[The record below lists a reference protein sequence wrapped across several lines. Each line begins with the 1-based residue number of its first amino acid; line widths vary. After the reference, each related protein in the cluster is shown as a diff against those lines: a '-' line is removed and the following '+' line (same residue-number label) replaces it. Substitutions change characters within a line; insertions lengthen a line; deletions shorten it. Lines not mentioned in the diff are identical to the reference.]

1 MSIKAPDRQE
11 RRTPKVVPAAHL
23 RLLMEIV
30 QERGVHPEQV
40 LAGTGLSS
48 EGLAQA
54 DGRIPT
60 LQAARVCWQACQ
72 LTRDP
77 GLGLA
82 FGLRCQPTVHG
93 YLGYGVM
100 ACATLQ
106 EAVDLTMRFTGL
118 IQPSVAIRCVRSAP
132 GIGSSSTASA
142 SLVFEQTDDL
152 GFMRRFLFEAW
163 AVGIARAGGFLT
175 GRHLMDC
182 TICFDW
188 PEPDYFA
195 RYRDLLP
202 PVRFGMPRI
211 QICFDEALLATRI
224 AMAEPGA
231 VRLCAAHCER
241 ELALVGP
248 CAGDTVQRV
257 RQQLRIG
264 DHGYLDL
271 SGVAGMLCLSP
282 RTLKRHLQQ
291 GGSSFQ
297 ALLDEARHRDAMR
310 LLQDAAL
317 DIQSIATLLGYDN
330 PPSFTRAFRRW
341 TGETPSQA
349 REEMARRKARQTA

>member
-1 MSIKAPDRQE
+1 MSIKAVDRLA
-11 RRTPKVVPAAHL
+11 RSTPKVVPAAHL

-30 QERGVHPEQV
+30 QERGIRPDQV
-40 LAGTGLSS
+40 LAGTGLST

-72 LTRDP
+72 LTQDP

-100 ACATLQ
+100 ACATLLD
-106 EAVDLTMRFTGL
+106 AVDLTARFTGL
-118 IQPSVAIRCVRSAP
+118 IQPSVAIHCVRHPP
-132 GIGSSSTASA
+132 GIEEGSHGTAA
-142 SLVFEQTDDL
+142 LVFEQTDDL

-175 GRHLMDC
+175 GRHLLDC
-182 TICFDW
+182 TIWFDW
-188 PEPDYFA
+188 PEPDYFS

-202 PVRFGMPRI
+202 PVHFGMPHI
-211 QICFDEALLATRI
+211 QICFDEALLSTRI

-231 VRLCAAHCER
+231 ARLCAAHCER

-257 RQQLRIG
+257 RQQLRVG
-264 DHGYLDL
+264 DRGYPDL
-271 SGVAGMLCLSP
+271 ADVASMLCLSP

-291 GGSSFQ
+291 AGRSFQ
-297 ALLDEARHRDAMR
+297 NLLDEARHRDAMR

-317 DIQSIATLLGYDN
+317 DIQSISTLLGYDN
-330 PPSFTRAFRRW
+330 PPSFTRAFKRW
-341 TGETPSQA
+341 TGTTPSQA
-349 REEMARRKARQTA
+349 REQLA